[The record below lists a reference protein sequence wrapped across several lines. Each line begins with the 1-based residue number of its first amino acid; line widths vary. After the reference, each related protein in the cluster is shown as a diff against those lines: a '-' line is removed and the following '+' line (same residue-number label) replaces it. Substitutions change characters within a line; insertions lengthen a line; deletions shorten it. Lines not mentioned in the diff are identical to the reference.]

1 MRVALIYG
9 GQSGE
14 HDVSL
19 VTAEAI
25 RGVLDALGYARFD
38 LLLGRDAGASWSGS
52 GQGSLGA
59 HGAVAQGLA
68 ALTAWAPDVAFLAL
82 HGAYGEDGRVQ
93 GALDL
98 LGIPYQGSGV
108 AASALA
114 MDKGRAKAVYRDAG
128 LPVAPDVI
136 VRRGDRVDW
145 RDVAEELG
153 LPAYVKTP
161 GSGSSVGVER
171 VESSE
176 ELVQAA
182 TRLLREADEVLIE
195 ANLPGRE
202 LTVPVLEDQDGTPR
216 ALPAI
221 EIRPV
226 RAAFFDYEAKY
237 TEGATDEL
245 CPAPIDEAL
254 AGRVAALGLAA
265 HRALGC
271 RDYSRTDLLLD
282 AQGEPRVIETNTLPG
297 LTPASLFPKAAR
309 AAGMTFEGFVDALLR
324 RAVTRGRVT

>member
-1 MRVALIYG
+1 MKVAIISG
-9 GQSGE
+9 GMSGE

-19 VTAEAI
+19 VTARAI
-25 RGVLDALGYARFD
+25 RGALETLGHEPFD
-38 LLLGRDAGASWSGS
+38 LLLEREGGASWASG
-52 GQGSLGA
+52 GDTRGGG
-59 HGAVAQGLA
+59 GAVVDGLA
-68 ALTAWAPDVAFLAL
+68 ALAAWAPDVAFLAL
-82 HGAYGEDGRVQ
+82 HGAFGEDGRVQ

-98 LGIPYQGSGV
+98 LGIPYQGSDV

-114 MDKGRAKAVYRDAG
+114 MDKGRAKAVFRDAG
-128 LPVAPDVI
+128 LPVAPDVV
-136 VRRGDRVDW
+136 VRRGDAVDW

-171 VESSE
+171 VETPE
-176 ELVQAA
+176 ELGAAA
-182 TRLLREADEVLIE
+182 TRLLEEAQEVIVE
-195 ANLPGRE
+195 TSLPGRE
-202 LTVPVLEDQDGTPR
+202 FTAPVLEAPDGTPH

-226 RAAFFDYEAKY
+226 SAAFFDYEAKY
-237 TEGATDEL
+237 TEGATQEL
-245 CPAPIDEAL
+245 CPAPIDDAL
-254 AGRVAALGLAA
+254 AERIATLGVAA

-271 RDYSRTDLLLD
+271 RDYSRTDILLD

-309 AAGMTFEGFVDALLR
+309 AAGMTFEGFVAALLE
-324 RAVTRGRVT
+324 RALARRGR